1 MFFTIISRIALFC
14 TNQGITMRLHRT
26 LPQGNSIEF
35 ATFFMN
41 RSLASRMLML
51 GLPVLALV
59 LLIIFTATGS
69 SIEGILDRAIARNAQ
84 LQSQAMRLALE
95 QALEETRNQLL
106 ILAAG
111 SMEQSEMTNRLKFRA
126 KAGGLRYRELA
137 FEGLTPDK
145 RYLLVNSDG
154 EIVNV
159 PMRQALASPT
169 GPFHGIAGEHRI
181 GHVSV
186 AQPVEVTYSMV
197 PVKGGTQNISL
208 HVLRFSTPV
217 QDADGSFVGYLM
229 LSLDLRELRDIVSA
243 YSAPNAPIAA
253 AGTDV
258 RVRTLFFDRDGWML
272 FQSEVPDAGLPQRS
286 LATDAVRA
294 GFSGDFGRPGFNT
307 AFRPGPEHLNYW
319 NMVSDVQDGKNGQ
332 IALAENTTLWSN
344 SQMRVERVSY
354 VPVFFS
360 LISQEDSVVLGGLAV
375 LDTSFTTTRTGVQL
389 MGIYIG
395 AFVGGTL
402 LLGLSLW
409 WLARQTSRSLNAI
422 TDELELR
429 NTAGEDGNLELPQM
443 PRELERLRGGI
454 NTLLDRLRHA
464 AEARRQRA
472 AEDDALALREPVPD
486 LPHPE
491 DLPVNGLIGTSSTM
505 LTLCDNVRKA
515 SQVMADVLVVG
526 ETGTGKEL
534 VSEAIHRLSARSAGP
549 FITINCGAL
558 DENLL
563 MDTLFGHVKGAFTE
577 ARAPRKGAFL
587 TAQGGTLM
595 LDEVG
600 NAAPKVQQALL
611 RALSTRRMRPLGSDE
626 DVPFDTRIIAATNA
640 SLIDDAQRG
649 SFREDLYYRL
659 AVITINTPPLRDR
672 KSDIPSLTVYFLS
685 EALKAKARL
694 KAEAGV
700 SAAAL
705 PSVMPQISK
714 GAMAKLMDY
723 DWPGN
728 VRELKNTLTRAL
740 TFCEGGILLAE
751 DIQLG
756 HAIQGAGEAI
766 QGENIATPVLDSRNP
781 QATPCDPGN
790 CSTPPADSGARANGL
805 PDKWAD
811 RQPDQPAE
819 TAGLQ
824 ESSEFAAPGQLPDP
838 TIQQGDMLHG
848 LSAAEKL
855 NRRIIDAWPTI
866 AAAGSI
872 SRQEY
877 QTLAGKDI
885 SMRTAQYDLQLLVQQ
900 GLVRK
905 EGRGPAQR
913 YVVIGR

>member
-1 MFFTIISRIALFC
+1 
-14 TNQGITMRLHRT
+14 MRLHRT
-26 LPQGNSIEF
+26 LPQGSSLEF
-35 ATFFMN
+35 AAFFMN

-51 GLPVLALV
+51 GLPLLALV

-69 SIEGILDRAIARNAQ
+69 SIEAILDRAIARNAQ
-84 LQSQAMRLALE
+84 LQSQAMSLALE

-111 SMEQSEMTNRLKFRA
+111 SMDQKDMANRLKFRA

-137 FEGLTPDK
+137 FEGLAPDN
-145 RYLLVNSDG
+145 RYLLVNTGGD
-154 EIVNV
+154 IINV
-159 PMRQALASPT
+159 PMRQALASPA
-169 GPFHGIAGEHRI
+169 GPFHSIASEHRT

-197 PVKGGTQNISL
+197 PIKGSNQNVTL
-208 HVLRFSTPV
+208 YVLRFSTPV
-217 QDADGSFVGYLM
+217 HDSEGTFAGYLM
-229 LSLDLRELRDIVSA
+229 LSLDLRELRDILST
-243 YSAPNAPIAA
+243 YSGPNAPISTSGEEA
-253 AGTDV
+253 

-272 FQSEVPDAGLPQRS
+272 FQSEAPDAGLAQRS
-286 LATDAVRA
+286 LGTDAVRA
-294 GFSGDFGRPGFNT
+294 GFTGDFGRPGFNT
-307 AFRPGPEHLNYW
+307 AFRPSPEHINYW
-319 NMVSDVQDGKNGQ
+319 NMVSDVQEGKSGQ
-332 IALAENTTLWSN
+332 LPLSENSSLWSN

-354 VPVFFS
+354 VPVTFS
-360 LISQEDSVVLGGLAV
+360 PASQETIILGGLAV

-389 MGIYIG
+389 MGIYVG
-395 AFVGGTL
+395 AFVGGML

-409 WLARQTSRSLNAI
+409 WLARQTGRSLNAV
-422 TDELELR
+422 TAELER
-429 NTAGEDGNLELPQM
+429 CNADGDDNNIDMPQL
-443 PRELERLRGGI
+443 PRELERLKAGI
-454 NTLLDRLRHA
+454 ITLLERLRLA
-464 AEARRQRA
+464 AEARRLRA
-472 AEDDALALREPVPD
+472 AEDDAQQQREPVED

-491 DLPVNGLIGTSSTM
+491 DLPVNSLIGTSPAM
-505 LTLCDNVRKA
+505 LALCDNVRKA

-534 VSEAIHRLSARSAGP
+534 VSEAIHRLSARASGP

-611 RALSTRRMRPLGSDE
+611 RALSTRRIRPLGSDE

-640 SLIDDAQRG
+640 SLLDDSQKG

-659 AVITINTPPLRDR
+659 AVITINTPPLRER
-672 KSDIPSLTVYFLS
+672 KTDIPSLAVYFLS

-694 KAEAGV
+694 KAEGGAQPIGGL
-700 SAAAL
+700 SAMTAA
-705 PSVMPQISK
+705 MPQVSK
-714 GAMAKLMDY
+714 GAMGKLMDY

-756 HAIQGAGEAI
+756 AATQPQNDAISAGQSETTAASA
-766 QGENIATPVLDSRNP
+766 QESRKP
-781 QATPCDPGN
+781 QEDPCDQGF
-790 CSTPPADSGARANGL
+790 CATPPAEDPASAEGL
-805 PDKWAD
+805 PGRLASPAAAD
-811 RQPDQPAE
+811 IPAQASVGDPAPQPQNEAS
-819 TAGLQ
+819 A
-824 ESSEFAAPGQLPDP
+824 QLD
-838 TIQQGDMLHG
+838 TLLRGKD
-848 LSAAEKL
+848 SADKL
-855 NRRIIDAWPTI
+855 NRRVMEVWPTI
-866 AAAGSI
+866 AASGSI

-877 QTLAGKDI
+877 QELAGKNI
-885 SMRTAQYDLQLLVQQ
+885 SMRTAQYDLQLLVQL

-905 EGRGPAQR
+905 DGRGPAQR
-913 YVVIGR
+913 YIVIGQGR